1 MDAKTRQPVWFGL
14 ARFKELEIIMR
25 NKQRGVSFLVI
36 FLIGVVLALAA
47 VGALKIGPAYSDF
60 ATAKKAIVAI
70 AASEGRSG
78 SVNDIRKAF
87 DRRAAVDNI
96 TVVTAGEL
104 EISKDGGEVVIS
116 FAYAKKI
123 PLFANVSVCI
133 DFAASTAP
141 GGGVDKE

>member
-1 MDAKTRQPVWFGL
+1 
-14 ARFKELEIIMR
+14 MR

-47 VGALKIGPAYSDF
+47 VGAMKIAPAYSEF
-60 ATAKKAIVAI
+60 MTPKKAIVAV
-70 AASEGRSG
+70 AASEGRTG
-78 SVNDIRKAF
+78 SVTEIRKGF
-87 DRRAAVDNI
+87 DRRSNIDNI
-96 TVVTAGEL
+96 TAVTPGEL

-123 PLFANVSVCI
+123 PLFANVSLLI

-141 GGGVDKE
+141 GGGADKE

>member
-1 MDAKTRQPVWFGL
+1 
-14 ARFKELEIIMR
+14 MR

-36 FLIGVVLALAA
+36 FLIGVVVALAA
-47 VGALKIGPAYSDF
+47 VGAMKIAPAYSDF
-60 ATAKKAIVAI
+60 MDAKRAITAI
-70 AASEGRSG
+70 AGSEGRAG
-78 SVNDIRKAF
+78 SVSDIRKAF
-87 DRRAAVDNI
+87 DRRATVDNI
-96 TVVTAGEL
+96 SAVTGADL
-104 EISKDGGEVVIS
+104 EVSKDGGEVVIS